1 MKKLSKVLS
10 LALAGVLVA
19 SSAIIPAS
27 AATKPAKVSNLQ
39 VTSTDNDEI
48 NLKWSK
54 VSGATGYQ
62 IYVKKGN
69 GNWKFAESTKQL
81 KEDVDDLKEA
91 TTYSVKVRAYKT
103 TSKGKVYGNFS
114 NVITTTTDPDEVERL
129 TIKKISSSK
138 AKLTWKA
145 VPNADGYRVYK
156 YNTKTSKWESVGTT
170 KTFSKTVTVSTK
182 GGERFRVRAYVI
194 LNEKKYY
201 GDASDSVK
209 YTTSSTSK
217 TQITSGKAGNIAL
230 NDAGVTKVYDY
241 EVEKEKKNGSYV
253 YEVSF
258 ETKNYEYEYVIDAY
272 TGDILS
278 KEKER
283 NR

>member
-27 AATKPAKVSNLQ
+27 AATKPAKVNNLQ
-39 VTSTDNDEI
+39 VTSTDDDEI

-103 TSKGKVYGNFS
+103 TSTGKVYGNFS

-170 KTFSKTVTVSTK
+170 KTTSKTVTVSTK
-182 GGERFRVRAYVI
+182 GGERFRVRAYVV

-217 TQITSGKAGNIAL
+217 TQITSGKAGSIAL